1 MGNTLVVACNTY
13 FNTLASSLNHKHP
26 PTYAHTRPPG
36 AGYDLERYR
45 PVVLV
50 SCGSFNPPTFMH
62 LRMLELAQQQMAKVG
77 WGVRCS
83 AMPQPPLLTAH

>member
-1 MGNTLVVACNTY
+1 M
-13 FNTLASSLNHKHP
+13 
-26 PTYAHTRPPG
+26 
-36 AGYDLERYR
+36 ERYR

-77 WGVRCS
+77 SRARV
-83 AMPQPPLLTAH
+83 